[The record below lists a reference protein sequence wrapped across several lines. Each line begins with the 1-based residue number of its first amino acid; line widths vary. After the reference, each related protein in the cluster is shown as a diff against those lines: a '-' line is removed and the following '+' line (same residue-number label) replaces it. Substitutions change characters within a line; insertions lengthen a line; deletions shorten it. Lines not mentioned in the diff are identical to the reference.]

1 MDTNSSAA
9 TRGRRRVLQGQVIS
23 DRMDK
28 TITVRVERVFRH
40 PKYEKFIRRHKSYH
54 AHDEQGAAKVGDTV
68 EIVECRPTSKI
79 KRWRL
84 ASVVERAVLTDGGVL

>member
-1 MDTNSSAA
+1 MDAQRNS
-9 TRGRRRVLQGQVIS
+9 RRVLRGTVSS
-23 DRMDK
+23 DKMDK
-28 TITVRVERVFRH
+28 TITVVVESLLQH
-40 PKYEKFIRRHKSYH
+40 PKYSKYMRRHKKYH
-54 AHDEQGAAKVGDTV
+54 AHDENNDAKQGDVV